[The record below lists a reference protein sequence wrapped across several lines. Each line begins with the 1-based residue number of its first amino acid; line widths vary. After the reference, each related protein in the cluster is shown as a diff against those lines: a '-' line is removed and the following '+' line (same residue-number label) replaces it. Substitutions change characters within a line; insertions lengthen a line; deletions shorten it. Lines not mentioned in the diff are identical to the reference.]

1 MPRVVHFEINAD
13 DPDRAVKFYTEA
25 LGWKIS
31 KWGPMEYWLIETG
44 EKEEPGI
51 DGAIMAR
58 EKDWA
63 TVNTVSVPSLD
74 EFTKRVEKAGGQVVS
89 PRQTIPGIGYHSYC
103 LDSEGNI
110 SGILEEDTSAKQTSD
125 VARRGAFPP
134 GLSQPRV
141 GESLAYGDAATQEQA
156 P

>member
-1 MPRVVHFEINAD
+1 VVHFEINAD

-44 EKEEPGI
+44 GKDEPGI

-74 EFTKRVEKAGGQVVS
+74 EFRRRVEKAGGQVVS
-89 PRQTIPGIGYHSYC
+89 PRQTIPGVGYHSYC
-103 LDSEGNI
+103 ADSEGNVF
-110 SGILEEDTSAKQTSD
+110 GILEEDSSA
-125 VARRGAFPP
+125 
-134 GLSQPRV
+134 
-141 GESLAYGDAATQEQA
+141 E
-156 P
+156 